1 MQLLAPAIRIL
12 RGGADP
18 AAALERL
25 DAYRADFPHGILAKE
40 ATSARI
46 EGLLM
51 LGRRDEALATLTSF
65 PFGAGA
71 RDAELLLLRGEL
83 RSAGDCRRAL
93 PDFVAVLATT
103 PPARIAERA
112 LFGAAACHARLENL
126 PAARSAFREYLARFP
141 TGRFAAEARKQIEG
155 AQSP

>member
-1 MQLLAPAIRIL
+1 MQLLAPAIRLL

-25 DAYRADFPHGILAKE
+25 DTYRADFPHGILEKE

-51 LGRRDEALATLTSF
+51 LGRRDEALATLSSF
-65 PFGAGA
+65 PFGPGA
-71 RDAELLLLRGEL
+71 RDAELRLLRGEL
-83 RSAGDCRRAL
+83 RSARDCARAL
-93 PDFVAVLATT
+93 QDFVAVLATA
-103 PPARIAERA
+103 PPAAIAERA
-112 LFGAAACHARLENL
+112 LFGAAACQARLENL
-126 PAARSAFREYLARFP
+126 AAARGAFREYLARFP

-155 AQSP
+155 APSP